1 MDINYFMKIQNAYGT
16 KNRREKELAKINNE
30 MSKHFEDTYGTVD
43 ILLNGTP
50 TQLMIIKDTDNN
62 TFKKKIKSV
71 HGDKFNLG
79 DYIEWNHQKWLITL
93 IDADERTWNR
103 GYMYL
108 CTVPLRWQN
117 SEGKIIERYVY
128 SEDFTK
134 YSNGTTGNSTIT
146 IGDNQYG
153 LTVPVDSE
161 TKKLKRDM
169 RFPIDF
175 DDSEQPDVYRL
186 TNRKVK
192 LNDNQYFGRG
202 ATMVLTVS
210 FDAFNSNDDK
220 RVTMEDGQEVW
231 ICNYNNSHTSLPPI
245 PSKPDETTDLSNE
258 KLDSSQIKNKNI
270 HLKISY
276 DGDNYIFAGGE
287 YKTFTVI
294 VSDNNSNLIDDVSVQ
309 WSITAL
315 PEVKKYISYDI
326 LESNSLKIKSSYHT
340 SVIGTKILLTASVN
354 EISESIYVEIGGGI

>member
-30 MSKHFEDTYGTVD
+30 MSKHFEDTYDTVD

-79 DYIEWNHQKWLITL
+79 DYVEWNNQKWLITL
-93 IDADERTWNR
+93 VDVDERTWNR

-128 SEDFTK
+128 AEDFTK
-134 YSNGTTGNSTIT
+134 YSNGITGNNTIT

-153 LTVPVDSE
+153 LTLPVDEE
-161 TKKLKRDM
+161 TKNLKRDM
-169 RFPIDF
+169 RFPMDF
-175 DDSEQPDVYRL
+175 DDSEQPDIYKL

-192 LNDNQYFGRG
+192 LSDNQYFGRG
-202 ATMVLTVS
+202 GTMIVTMS
-210 FDAFNSNDDK
+210 FDAFNPNDDK
-220 RVTMEDGQEVW
+220 KVLMEDGQEVW
-231 ICNYNNSHTSLPPI
+231 ICNYNNSHTPLPPT
-245 PSKPDETTDLSNE
+245 PSEPNETTDLRCVISGNTN
-258 KLDSSQIKNKNI
+258 LKNG
-270 HLKISY
+270 Y
-276 DGDNYIFAGGE
+276 RRTYTV
-287 YKTFTVI
+287 TFTDKDGNPVDWQYVNYEWNVTSDFHVKQTVVDNKI
-294 VSDNNSNLIDDVSVQ
+294 TVSVNDENLIGGSFFVQ
-309 WSITAL
+309 IIVDETVLS
-315 PEVKKYISYDI
+315 E
-326 LESNSLKIKSSYHT
+326 IK
-340 SVIGTKILLTASVN
+340 VN
-354 EISESIYVEIGGGI
+354 VVE